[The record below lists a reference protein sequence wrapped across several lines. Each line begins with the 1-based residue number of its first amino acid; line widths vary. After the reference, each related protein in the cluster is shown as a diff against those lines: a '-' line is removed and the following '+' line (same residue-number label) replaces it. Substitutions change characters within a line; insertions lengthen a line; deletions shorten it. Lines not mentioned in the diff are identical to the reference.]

1 MLEHILDIL
10 LQIQEC
16 TDETCPGSA
25 FTAVGAAFA
34 TQGYYLLSQ
43 VVSAIGAGHMEY
55 WGVFLYM
62 FSFFGF
68 MIMII
73 LNGLQIPKNVMW
85 FVLGPALFNFM
96 IYTGTDVKGVMW
108 RVGNDRNLN
117 QKKVWEIA
125 EPGLRNLRPI
135 VSGELDV
142 ANNQESTANKERV
155 MNQIRVPQLFVFWDG
170 LISDTVA
177 QLSAWV
183 GADKMLGRSGGGSNL
198 PESKVELGDSSST
211 SSESDGTAAILAN
224 LKWSKLQG
232 IVGAR
237 ITTSGLRDSFVE
249 FMAGNCGEALKEQ
262 IDERALI
269 NARRSP
275 LSFLADAKSTNNVGI
290 LKERDNLL
298 ESLQK
303 EFMTT
308 QGSLKRLFNKCGD
321 KNSGKGGGEG
331 TTLCEFV
338 GEDTYK
344 DIVDSK
350 IDFIEC
356 DKTFK
361 IIMKSLRW
369 ETGQIYHKIMADWDN
384 GKQQKEKEILKA
396 FYYGWNLDQSGSGAT
411 GSEYSGAGGRISD
424 DKLKYFTRDLI
435 FSYLLRNELEFVPK
449 ITNVQYSTKVQA
461 EQASDTHIQS
471 LGSQNKFG
479 EIYTWARMM
488 PYIQGILM
496 FILAGAYPIVCIV
509 FLIPGA
515 HKVIITWAAF
525 WAWVKFWDLG
535 FAIVT
540 VIERSVWGML
550 GNSTHAAAVNNTLAN
565 IVEGSGI
572 SSIDVTCKS
581 GPLGSCVFPNIKAS
595 GGASSAADIFD
606 KGTAIGLSLNYGV
619 YNGYYI
625 YIMAA
630 LYMAVPFI
638 CGQVILQGKHGVGQ
652 LASMMTGGAEKAA
665 GGAAETSAK
674 SKMSADIM
682 NTAGIAKRQVQ
693 ANEASKY
700 AIKAL
705 DAGNKASEFG
715 LEKMSR
721 SSMLSGRKF
730 AAALEELSASDIQ
743 NRSSMLGKEAG
754 MLTGILQS
762 GIQADKGT
770 RLKELAKKGL
780 EVAGILGV
788 SVGGSYALNKLFD
801 SGSTDNDSKN
811 NDENSDSSK
820 GQIYGPVYTPG
831 FNPQNENTNTSH
843 SRVSNAASSN
853 GIKNMTASTGATG
866 AGARTVDGMSWFPTL
881 QLMNLPADMTAL
893 AGYEHIRSVVNPLKS
908 SNISY
913 DSHVNAQNF
922 DSEANSNLYKGYADR
937 MDTMAKYQGEIAGYE
952 MMQDLAMSNQ
962 HIAGVFGANLMPQQK
977 PYDVKGMIGNGEVF
991 QRDAY
996 GKNEARGMFQFFGD
1010 ENGAGGSYRE
1020 LFDKHQNSINQTT
1033 VGNMNNVFSPGA
1045 DKIAENATNY
1055 SKRIGQHVLSN
1066 VGEGV
1071 KAIGT
1076 QFTEAKPIV
1085 EQQKKMDKSVNDLSA
1100 VIDLIQKYK

>member
-705 DAGNKASEFG
+705 DAGNKA
-715 LEKMSR
+715 
-721 SSMLSGRKF
+721 
-730 AAALEELSASDIQ
+730 
-743 NRSSMLGKEAG
+743 
-754 MLTGILQS
+754 
-762 GIQADKGT
+762 
-770 RLKELAKKGL
+770 
-780 EVAGILGV
+780 
-788 SVGGSYALNKLFD
+788 
-801 SGSTDNDSKN
+801 
-811 NDENSDSSK
+811 
-820 GQIYGPVYTPG
+820 
-831 FNPQNENTNTSH
+831 
-843 SRVSNAASSN
+843 
-853 GIKNMTASTGATG
+853 
-866 AGARTVDGMSWFPTL
+866 
-881 QLMNLPADMTAL
+881 
-893 AGYEHIRSVVNPLKS
+893 
-908 SNISY
+908 
-913 DSHVNAQNF
+913 
-922 DSEANSNLYKGYADR
+922 
-937 MDTMAKYQGEIAGYE
+937 
-952 MMQDLAMSNQ
+952 
-962 HIAGVFGANLMPQQK
+962 
-977 PYDVKGMIGNGEVF
+977 
-991 QRDAY
+991 
-996 GKNEARGMFQFFGD
+996 
-1010 ENGAGGSYRE
+1010 
-1020 LFDKHQNSINQTT
+1020 
-1033 VGNMNNVFSPGA
+1033 
-1045 DKIAENATNY
+1045 
-1055 SKRIGQHVLSN
+1055 
-1066 VGEGV
+1066 
-1071 KAIGT
+1071 
-1076 QFTEAKPIV
+1076 
-1085 EQQKKMDKSVNDLSA
+1085 
-1100 VIDLIQKYK
+1100 